1 VHNRDRITPGG
12 GGGSLDGDHRFGR
25 FNPAAG
31 VTWTVRRGLNV
42 YAGYN
47 EGSRTPTAIELGCA
61 DPAHPCRLPNAMAG
75 DPPLKQVV
83 TRTWEA
89 GVRGSVGRM
98 HWNAGVFR
106 ATNDDDILFVADN
119 AAGYGYFRNVGRT
132 RRRGIELGAD
142 GRAGPVALSARYTY
156 LDATFGS
163 GETVGSA
170 GNSSADAAGNI
181 AVRPGDR
188 LPLLPR
194 HVLKARAEWR
204 MTPAWTV
211 EAGLLAVSDAPARG
225 NDNGLHR
232 PDGEQ
237 FLGGGWTPG
246 RAVVDLGAAYDLAPR
261 LRVFVQVDNVFDRR
275 YATAAQLGV
284 TGFTA
289 DGTFAGSRQPVHSA
303 FYAPG
308 APRSVRVGV
317 RYAFE

>member
-1 VHNRDRITPGG
+1 
-12 GGGSLDGDHRFGR
+12 
-25 FNPAAG
+25 
-31 VTWTVRRGLNV
+31 
-42 YAGYN
+42 
-47 EGSRTPTAIELGCA
+47 
-61 DPAHPCRLPNAMAG
+61 MAG

-89 GVRGSVGRM
+89 GVRGTAGRT

-106 ATNDDDILFVADN
+106 ATNADDILFVADN

-132 RRRGIELGAD
+132 RRRGVELGID

-163 GETVGSA
+163 SETVGSP
-170 GNSSADAAGNI
+170 GNSSADAEGNI

-194 HVLKARAEWR
+194 HVVKARAEWR
-204 MTPAWTV
+204 IAPAWTV

-232 PDGEQ
+232 PDGGR
-237 FLGGGWTPG
+237 FLGSGWTPG
-246 RAVVDLGAAYDLAPR
+246 HAVFDLGATYELAPR
-261 LRVFVQVDNVFDRR
+261 LRAFIQIDNVFDRR

-289 DGTFAGSRQPVHSA
+289 DGTYAGGGGQPVHSA

>member
-1 VHNRDRITPGG
+1 V
-12 GGGSLDGDHRFGR
+12 
-25 FNPAAG
+25 
-31 VTWTVRRGLNV
+31 
-42 YAGYN
+42 
-47 EGSRTPTAIELGCA
+47 ELGCA
-61 DPAHPCRLPNAMAG
+61 DPAKPCKLPNAMAG

-89 GVRGSVGRM
+89 GLRGTTHGVR
-98 HWNAGVFR
+98 WNAGVFD

-132 RRRGIELGAD
+132 RRRGVELGAD
-142 GRAGPVALSARYTY
+142 GRAGPVTLSARYTY

-163 GETVGSA
+163 GETMGSP

-204 MTPAWTV
+204 VTPALTA
-211 EAGLLAVSDAPARG
+211 EAGMFAVSNAPARG

-232 PDGEQ
+232 LDGPD
-237 FLGGGWTPG
+237 FLGSGWTPG
-246 RAVVDLGAAYDLAPR
+246 HAVFDFGATYDVAPR

-275 YATAAQLGV
+275 YATAAQLGA

-289 DGTFAGSRQPVHSA
+289 DGTFAGASGCPVHSA